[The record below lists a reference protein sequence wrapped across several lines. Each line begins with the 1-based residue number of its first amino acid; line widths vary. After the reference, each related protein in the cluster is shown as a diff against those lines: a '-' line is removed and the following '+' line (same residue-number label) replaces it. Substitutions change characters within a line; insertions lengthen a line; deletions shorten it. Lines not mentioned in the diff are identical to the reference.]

1 MMRACALAI
10 VGTLACLSQSMAH
23 GQSRVDASLDKLD
36 VGLGEPVTLTAS
48 VDHALGTTVEWPAA
62 LELGPGIEELRRE
75 VFPPQQTGERVLSR
89 AAFAIVVF
97 ERNTKL
103 VPTFDVTLR
112 SSAGRE
118 ILETPSLAIAIR
130 STVTKESATLRSSR
144 APLEAPVR
152 NWDLLLGL
160 LAACACVA
168 LIVLVVWAKR
178 QRGNRAATVTPV
190 SLASPHEEALRALD
204 AMEASGRLDSQELKI
219 VFHEMSEI
227 MRAYLG
233 RRFEFPALDQTSS
246 EIRSRLQN
254 CEGSHEWGPAVN
266 TWLARCD
273 LVKYAGAE
281 VDADEARTALYGARV
296 LVERTKEEAV
306 AQDRPTEVARA

>member
-1 MMRACALAI
+1 MMRACAFAI
-10 VGTLACLSQSMAH
+10 ACTLVWLSHSMAH

-36 VGLGEPVTLTAS
+36 VGLGEPFTLTAS
-48 VDHALGTTVEWPAA
+48 VDHAVGTTVEWPTA
-62 LELGPGIEELRRE
+62 LKLGPGIEALRRE
-75 VFPPQQTGERVLSR
+75 VFPPEQTGERVLSR
-89 AAFAIVVF
+89 AAFAVVVF

-112 SSAGRE
+112 SPVGRE
-118 ILETPSLAIAIR
+118 VLATPSLAIAIR

-152 NWDLLLGL
+152 NWNLLLGL

-168 LIVLVVWAKR
+168 LIVFVVWAKR
-178 QRGNRAATVTPV
+178 QRGNRVATVSAV
-190 SLASPHEEALRALD
+190 SVASPHEEALRALD
-204 AMEASGRLDSQELKI
+204 AMEASGRLDSEELKT

-246 EIRSRLQN
+246 EIRSRLKS

-266 TWLARCD
+266 TWLGRCD

-281 VDADEARTALYGARV
+281 VDADEARTALYSARV
-296 LVERTKEEAV
+296 LVERTKEDAV